1 MEGLPLAVYRD
12 RSLYTMRTDAL
23 DRFGTRFERR
33 FTRVAMLN
41 LMRRAGLEHIE
52 LSDAP
57 RSGAPLPAVPDP
69 LRASLRGTVL
79 RARGRE
85 RAADSPL

>member
-1 MEGLPLAVYRD
+1 MAVYRD

-33 FTRVAMLN
+33 FTRVAMLD

-57 RSGAPLPAVPDP
+57 PFWCAVARRAGSAQSKLTRDGAPSSGT
-69 LRASLRGTVL
+69 RTSRGL
-79 RARGRE
+79 A
-85 RAADSPL
+85 L